1 MCHCNGLFYA
11 DWLLILSHS
20 YKWRCKDANHFQ
32 SLICIVFKPSNLRIK
47 YDSSD
52 CCNVIVPFF
61 FVMAKMCAV
70 WLHYVRRY
78 FRSTNTIIRG
88 HYNFHY

>member
-20 YKWRCKDANHFQ
+20 SKWKHKNANHFH
-32 SLICIVFKPSNLRIK
+32 SLICIVFKPSNLRI
-47 YDSSD
+47 
-52 CCNVIVPFF
+52 NMIHLIVVMLLYHF
-61 FVMAKMCAV
+61 FVMPKMCAV

-78 FRSTNTIIRG
+78 FHSTNTIIGG
-88 HYNFHY
+88 HYKLNY